1 MADRGEQPYD
11 PYIPQGGSAAGSA
24 ARDGNTRTAALQQ
37 VGIISSPRVWTVLE
51 MLHWVGGCLGIEE

>member
-11 PYIPQGGSAAGSA
+11 PYIPQGGHAAGSA

-37 VGIISSPRVWTVLE
+37 VGDFLFVIATFWNSDKLDPE
-51 MLHWVGGCLGIEE
+51 